1 MLMRRLKLAAL
12 AVLLATVAAGCGS
25 ARPVKYYVLDTGTAP
40 SPSTST
46 TAPIPVTLLV
56 ARVMT
61 SHLYRDD
68 RLVFGSGNFQ
78 LGTYTDHRWAATPA
92 DMVQEAL
99 VNSLRSTGQYR
110 SVLRL
115 GSGTKGDFTVR
126 STLYALYE
134 VDQPSLV
141 ARFSMRVE
149 LFDPKA
155 GTTVWIGSYSH
166 DEPVN
171 GKNVPAVIEA
181 MDHNVRA
188 GMQQF
193 TSGIAQYFA
202 EHPPEAATHK

>member
-1 MLMRRLKLAAL
+1 MLTRRLQLAAL
-12 AVLLATVAAGCGS
+12 AVLLAAFVAGCGS
-25 ARPVKYYVLDTGTAP
+25 ARPTKYYILDTGTAP

-46 TAPIPVTLLV
+46 AAPIPVTLLV
-56 ARVMT
+56 ARVMA

-68 RLVFGSGNFQ
+68 RLVYGSGNFQ
-78 LGTYTDHRWAATPA
+78 LGTYTDQRWAQTPA
-92 DMVQEAL
+92 DMVQDAL

-115 GSGTKGDFTVR
+115 GSGVRGDYTVR
-126 STLYALYE
+126 STLYSLYE

-155 GTTVWIGSYSH
+155 SSTVWIGNYSH

-171 GKNVPAVIEA
+171 GKTVAAVVEA
-181 MDHNVRA
+181 MDRNVRA

-193 TSGIAQYFA
+193 TSGIGQYLA
-202 EHPPEAATHK
+202 DHPPQPPAH

>member
-1 MLMRRLKLAAL
+1 MLMRRMQLAAL
-12 AVLLATVAAGCGS
+12 AVMLAAILAGCGS
-25 ARPVKYYVLDTGTAP
+25 ARPTKYYILDTGTAP

-56 ARVMT
+56 ARVMS

-68 RLVFGSGNFQ
+68 RLVYGSGTFQ
-78 LGTYTDHRWAATPA
+78 LGTYSDQRWAQTPA
-92 DMVQEAL
+92 DMVQDAL
-99 VNSLRSTGQYR
+99 ANSLRSTGQYR

-115 GSGTKGDFTVR
+115 GSGVRGDYTVR

-149 LFDPKA
+149 LFDPK
-155 GTTVWIGSYSH
+155 TSSTVWTGNYSH

-171 GKNVPAVIEA
+171 GKTVAAVVEA
-181 MDHNVRA
+181 MDKNVRA

-193 TSGIAQYFA
+193 TSGIGQYLA
-202 EHPPEAATHK
+202 EHPPQPAAH